1 MWQCEGAEGLTPKL
15 DLTTDQ
21 VESVVLTNFMST
33 DKDNPESWGFVHWQ
47 QPWQSPV
54 VSSPWTWIMLALL
67 IRVQLVRLYY
77 MLEESHRGI
86 MVKKTKGHYSSSQNS
101 HNPTTHVSSRVSN
114 HVPSKPIP
122 RCLVSKW
129 LVRLGMTQIKLVED
143 LGWWAVLKVS
153 DDLLSN
159 EDLWVVQM
167 LEKDEE
173 GYDADSEEVDK
184 VVG

>member
-1 MWQCEGAEGLTPKL
+1 
-15 DLTTDQ
+15 
-21 VESVVLTNFMST
+21 
-33 DKDNPESWGFVHWQ
+33 
-47 QPWQSPV
+47 
-54 VSSPWTWIMLALL
+54 
-67 IRVQLVRLYY
+67 
-77 MLEESHRGI
+77 
-86 MVKKTKGHYSSSQNS
+86 
-101 HNPTTHVSSRVSN
+101 
-114 HVPSKPIP
+114 
-122 RCLVSKW
+122 
-129 LVRLGMTQIKLVED
+129 MTQIKLVED